1 MLEHLLGDL
10 ADDQYQDE
18 VLEDDEGVLQEVQD
32 GVRLIQEEARVEAV
46 TEILRRTLILQN
58 KTIWEISYEALL
70 WSVWDS
76 QKSKMKTKNT
86 STSSMESIYSTSKFY
101 K

>member
-32 GVRLIQEEARVEAV
+32 GVRLIQEESRVEAV
-46 TEILRRTLILQN
+46 TKILRRTLIL
-58 KTIWEISYEALL
+58 
-70 WSVWDS
+70 
-76 QKSKMKTKNT
+76 
-86 STSSMESIYSTSKFY
+86 
-101 K
+101 

>member
-10 ADDQYQDE
+10 TDDKYQDK

-46 TEILRRTLILQN
+46 TEILRRTLTLQN

>member
-10 ADDQYQDE
+10 ADDKYQDE

-46 TEILRRTLILQN
+46 TEILRRTLIL
-58 KTIWEISYEALL
+58 
-70 WSVWDS
+70 
-76 QKSKMKTKNT
+76 
-86 STSSMESIYSTSKFY
+86 
-101 K
+101 

>member
-18 VLEDDEGVLQEVQD
+18 VLEDDEGVLQEVQE

-76 QKSKMKTKNT
+76 QKSKMKNKNK

>member
-10 ADDQYQDE
+10 ADDKYQDE

-76 QKSKMKTKNT
+76 KKSKMKNKNK

>member
-1 MLEHLLGDL
+1 MLCDL

-70 WSVWDS
+70 W
-76 QKSKMKTKNT
+76 
-86 STSSMESIYSTSKFY
+86 MERLGFSEKQNENEKYIYIFNGKY
-101 K
+101 I